1 MPETNPKTSSSASEP
16 EIEILNSHPS
26 TYDDDGNASDLPV
39 EEPIPA
45 GEATAVSAAEEWK
58 KKHDELKDQLLWTA
72 AEFDNYK
79 KRALKEKDEFLKFA
93 QAGLLKEFL
102 VVADNLERAVASA
115 PTAEGTMGTL
125 KQGVELTLRQFH
137 SVLEK
142 NGVTKIKTKGE
153 KFDPRAHEVMMQEE
167 TDKFPDE
174 TVIEELQSGYK
185 LHDRILRPALV
196 KIARA
201 PKKPAAG

>member
-1 MPETNPKTSSSASEP
+1 MPETNQNAAGEP
-16 EIEILNSHPS
+16 EVEILNSHPTS
-26 TYDDDGNASDLPV
+26 YDDAGNASELPQ
-39 EEPIPA
+39 EEPI
-45 GEATAVSAAEEWK
+45 TSSAAAAAEAVDEWK
-58 KKHDELKDQLLWTA
+58 KKHDEVKEQLLWTA

-102 VVADNLERAVASA
+102 VVADNLERAVASV
-115 PTAEGTMGTL
+115 TGSDGTMGTL
-125 KQGVELTLRQFH
+125 KQGVELTLRQFQ
-137 SVLEK
+137 SILERH
-142 NGVTKIKTKGE
+142 GITKIKTKGE

-167 TDKFPDE
+167 TDQFPEE

-196 KIARA
+196 KIA
-201 PKKPAAG
+201 KKKA

>member
-1 MPETNPKTSSSASEP
+1 MPETNQNPSGEP
-16 EIEILNSHPS
+16 EVEILNSHPT
-26 TYDDDGNASDLPV
+26 TYDDAGNASDMP
-39 EEPIPA
+39 EENPLNPA
-45 GEATAVSAAEEWK
+45 DARAAEEWK
-58 KKHDELKDQLLWTA
+58 KKHDEVKEQLLWTA

-102 VVADNLERAVASA
+102 VVADNLERAVAS
-115 PTAEGTMGTL
+115 TAGSDGTLGTL
-125 KQGVELTLRQFH
+125 KQGVELTLRQFQ

-167 TDKFPDE
+167 TDQFPEE
-174 TVIEELQSGYK
+174 TVIEELQSGYR
-185 LHDRILRPALV
+185 LHDRVLRPALV
-196 KIARA
+196 KIA
-201 PKKPAAG
+201 KKKA

>member
-1 MPETNPKTSSSASEP
+1 MPEMNQNNAEP
-16 EIEILNSHPS
+16 EVEILNSHPTS
-26 TYDDDGNASDLPV
+26 YDDAGNASDIPE
-39 EEPIPA
+39 EEPMNPA
-45 GEATAVSAAEEWK
+45 AAEAVDEWK
-58 KKHDELKDQLLWTA
+58 KKHDEIKEQLLWTA

-79 KRALKEKDEFLKFA
+79 KRALKEKEEFLKFA

-115 PTAEGTMGTL
+115 TGADGTMGTL
-125 KQGVELTLRQFH
+125 KQGVELTLRQFQTI
-137 SVLEK
+137 LEK
-142 NGVTKIKTKGE
+142 HGITKIKTKGE

-167 TDKFPDE
+167 TDQFPEE

-196 KIARA
+196 KIA
-201 PKKPAAG
+201 KKKA

>member
-1 MPETNPKTSSSASEP
+1 MPDMNPNPSGEP
-16 EIEILNSHPS
+16 EVEILNSQAIP
-26 TYDDDGNASDLPV
+26 YDDAGNASDLPD
-39 EEPIPA
+39 EDLAPA
-45 GEATAVSAAEEWK
+45 GAVSAAAEEWK

-115 PTAEGTMGTL
+115 AGSDGTLGTL
-125 KQGVELTLRQFH
+125 KQGVELTLRQFQN
-137 SVLEK
+137 VLEK
-142 NGVTKIKTKGE
+142 NGVTKIKAKGE

-167 TDKFPDE
+167 TDQFPEE

-185 LHDRILRPALV
+185 LHDRVLRPALV
-196 KIARA
+196 KIA
-201 PKKPAAG
+201 KKKA

>member
-1 MPETNPKTSSSASEP
+1 MPETNQNAAGEP
-16 EIEILNSHPS
+16 EVEILNSHPTS
-26 TYDDDGNASDLPV
+26 YDDAGNASELPQ
-39 EEPIPA
+39 EEPINPA
-45 GEATAVSAAEEWK
+45 SAEAADEWK
-58 KKHDELKDQLLWTA
+58 KKHDEVKEQLLWTA

-102 VVADNLERAVASA
+102 VVADNLERAVASV
-115 PTAEGTMGTL
+115 TGSDGTMGTL
-125 KQGVELTLRQFH
+125 KQGVELTLRQFQ
-137 SVLEK
+137 SILERH
-142 NGVTKIKTKGE
+142 GITKIKTKGE

-167 TDKFPDE
+167 TDQFPEE

-196 KIARA
+196 KIA
-201 PKKPAAG
+201 KKKA

>member
-1 MPETNPKTSSSASEP
+1 MPETNQNPSGEP
-16 EIEILNSHPS
+16 EVEILNSHPT
-26 TYDDDGNASDLPV
+26 TYDDAGNASDMP
-39 EEPIPA
+39 EENPLNPA
-45 GEATAVSAAEEWK
+45 DARAAEEWK
-58 KKHDELKDQLLWTA
+58 KKHDEVKEQLLWTA

-115 PTAEGTMGTL
+115 AGSDGTLGTL
-125 KQGVELTLRQFH
+125 KQGVELTLRQFQ

-153 KFDPRAHEVMMQEE
+153 KFERRTSFRMRRSLRSCKA
-167 TDKFPDE
+167 
-174 TVIEELQSGYK
+174 VIGCMTGYSG
-185 LHDRILRPALV
+185 P
-196 KIARA
+196 
-201 PKKPAAG
+201 PW